1 MTAPPTEPR
10 KSQPSVPPLELA
22 AKSAGLPV
30 AASAAQRRALG
41 FSALIAVV
49 SLVVLS
55 LPVASGLFLGT
66 LLAFSLLRA
75 YEKLAQRLRRPDL
88 AAVLLSL
95 ASAVAIIGLLTVFFY
110 FVIARGI
117 VAANTLARGFGPDG
131 PLRALIMRIDEVSRS
146 TPIGPIDL
154 AGHVQE
160 AAASAA
166 SKLTSWAAALAGATL
181 NAALL
186 LFFTIMTTYFVLR
199 HWPELVKRAERLSP
213 LHPAH
218 TRSVL
223 AEFQR
228 VGEEVFIG
236 TLLTGLAQ
244 GVLAGIGYAIA
255 GAPEAALLGALTAIC
270 SLVPAIGTLLVWAP
284 VGVGLTIAGHVFAG
298 IFVLV
303 WGALIVGVVCDYVI
317 RPRLVGGTGHV
328 PTLVTFISLFGG
340 VAVFGLL
347 GLIVGPVIA
356 SVALALLQTYD
367 REICNE
373 QDAAAEPP
381 K

>member
-1 MTAPPTEPR
+1 
-10 KSQPSVPPLELA
+10 
-22 AKSAGLPV
+22 
-30 AASAAQRRALG
+30 
-41 FSALIAVV
+41 
-49 SLVVLS
+49 
-55 LPVASGLFLGT
+55 
-66 LLAFSLLRA
+66 
-75 YEKLAQRLRRPDL
+75 
-88 AAVLLSL
+88 
-95 ASAVAIIGLLTVFFY
+95 
-110 FVIARGI
+110 
-117 VAANTLARGFGPDG
+117 
-131 PLRALIMRIDEVSRS
+131 
-146 TPIGPIDL
+146 
-154 AGHVQE
+154 
-160 AAASAA
+160 
-166 SKLTSWAAALAGATL
+166 LTSWAAALAGATL

-303 WGALIVGVVCDYVI
+303 WGVVCDYVI

-373 QDAAAEPP
+373 QEAAAEPP